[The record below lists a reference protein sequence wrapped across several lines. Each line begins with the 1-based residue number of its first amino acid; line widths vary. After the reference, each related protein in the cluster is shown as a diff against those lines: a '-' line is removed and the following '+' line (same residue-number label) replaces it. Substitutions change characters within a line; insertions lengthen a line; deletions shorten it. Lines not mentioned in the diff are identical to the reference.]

1 MYEPHVRVLVIIYH
15 YISVDYRG
23 RRVVYLFFQIPRVL
37 DLFIPSNPPL
47 YLNLHTDAVTDFI
60 DYCLLFTE
68 VT

>member
-1 MYEPHVRVLVIIYH
+1 MYEPHVRVLVIITL
-15 YISVDYRG
+15 VWTTEADD
-23 RRVVYLFFQIPRVL
+23 VYLFFQIQRVL

>member
-1 MYEPHVRVLVIIYH
+1 MYEPHVRVLVIITL
-15 YISVDYRG
+15 VWTTEADD
-23 RRVVYLFFQIPRVL
+23 VYLFFQIQRVL
-37 DLFIPSNPPL
+37 DVFIPSNLPL